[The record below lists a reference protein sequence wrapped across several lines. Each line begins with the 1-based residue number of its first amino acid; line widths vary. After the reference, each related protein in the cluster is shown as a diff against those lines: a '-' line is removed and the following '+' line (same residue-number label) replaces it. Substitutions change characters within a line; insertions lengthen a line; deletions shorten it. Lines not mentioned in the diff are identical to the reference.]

1 MFSVIYDNYE
11 KNLKQELWM
20 CHKNKKLTMEE
31 IYQMTIRDRKFYIQT
46 HNKAIEKEIEQINN
60 EFGLTCENGI
70 VTTTSLKVAE
80 IYGKDHG
87 DVLKKIRKFIE
98 LIPELG
104 QGNFSE
110 SSYINE
116 QNKPFNANTIFENL
130 HKEIKKA
137 QVVRVLSD
145 LAQEYIFL
153 IYVNNSGKIIE
164 KEYGKSKVYFANQ
177 DQFPEVDESELKQ
190 MDEEIGSL
198 EEEATELKTALASLR
213 SRNC

>member
-1 MFSVIYDNYE
+1 M
-11 KNLKQELWM
+11 L
-20 CHKNKKLTMEE
+20 
-31 IYQMTIRDRKFYIQT
+31 
-46 HNKAIEKEIEQINN
+46 A
-60 EFGLTCENGI
+60 
-70 VTTTSLKVAE
+70 
-80 IYGKDHG
+80 
-87 DVLKKIRKFIE
+87 
-98 LIPELG
+98 
-104 QGNFSE
+104 
-110 SSYINE
+110 YINE

-164 KEYGKSKVYFANQ
+164 KEYGKSKVYFVNQ

-198 EEEATELKTALASLR
+198 EEEATELKTALATLR

>member
-1 MFSVIYDNYE
+1 M
-11 KNLKQELWM
+11 L
-20 CHKNKKLTMEE
+20 
-31 IYQMTIRDRKFYIQT
+31 
-46 HNKAIEKEIEQINN
+46 A
-60 EFGLTCENGI
+60 
-70 VTTTSLKVAE
+70 
-80 IYGKDHG
+80 
-87 DVLKKIRKFIE
+87 
-98 LIPELG
+98 
-104 QGNFSE
+104 
-110 SSYINE
+110 YINE

-145 LAQEYIFL
+145 LAQECIFL

-190 MDEEIGSL
+190 MDEEIDSL
-198 EEEATELKTALASLR
+198 EEEATELKTALATLR